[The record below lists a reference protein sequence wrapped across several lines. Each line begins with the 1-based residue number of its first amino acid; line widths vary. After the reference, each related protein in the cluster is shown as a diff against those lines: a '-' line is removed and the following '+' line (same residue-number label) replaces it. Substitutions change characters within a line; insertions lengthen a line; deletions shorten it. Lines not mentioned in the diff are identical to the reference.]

1 MISGTATLTPNG
13 KHVSISRI
21 HEISIFN
28 ICLGATLID
37 KIGEFRL
44 SEEIEGGLEILK
56 ELNFIITIRYKIPT
70 FSSVGPFFKEGGRG
84 SRKFRPEAEILVI
97 FSIEVAPYILDMR
110 SEIRRPYLI
119 KLKLPYS
126 RV

>member
-1 MISGTATLTPNG
+1 MISGTDTATLTPNG

-44 SEEIEGGLEILK
+44 SEEL
-56 ELNFIITIRYKIPT
+56 
-70 FSSVGPFFKEGGRG
+70 G
-84 SRKFRPEAEILVI
+84 SRKFRPEAQILRI
-97 FSIEVAPYILDMR
+97 FSIEVAPKYG
-110 SEIRRPYLI
+110 Y
-119 KLKLPYS
+119 
-126 RV
+126 V

>member
-1 MISGTATLTPNG
+1 MIPGTATLTPNG

-56 ELNFIITIRYKIPT
+56 KLNFIITIRYKIPT
-70 FSSVGPFFKEGGRG
+70 FLSVKLFFEEGEG
-84 SRKFRPEAEILVI
+84 SRKFRPEAEIFGI
-97 FSIEVAPYILDMR
+97 FSIEVASIYIA
-110 SEIRRPYLI
+110 
-119 KLKLPYS
+119 
-126 RV
+126 